1 MPQDGRVVEPRE
13 DQVPMTARASL
24 ARWALGIVLAVGA
37 VVLLLKPGGI
47 SKLLGL
53 ALAAAAV
60 SALARRD
67 RSSATI
73 LAIALGLIAAFFL
86 LAFLT
91 GNSAWITDRYTR

>member
-1 MPQDGRVVEPRE
+1 MVDEGRRE
-13 DQVPMTARASL
+13 DVAMSVRASV
-24 ARWALGIVLAVGA
+24 ARWALGAVLAVGA
-37 VVLLLKPGGI
+37 LVLLLKPGGI

-53 ALAAAAV
+53 ALGVAAV
-60 SALARRD
+60 SVLVRRD

-73 LAIALGLIAAFFL
+73 LAVALGLIAAFFV